1 MVEGQTGL
9 NIKDYPFAF
18 SVAVLFAPN
27 LLSDPSNN
35 HAILGILLIGGILGS
50 LLTIIN
56 PLGLL
61 IKYYYTRE
69 YSSQIYH
76 IIFPSMFPVKN
87 NMIKNIAEKNFRSA
101 LTTPAISFEIDKIVA
116 MIYFIIILGV
126 AIIRIFLGDLTSIL
140 KDNPYLIPI
149 VVTLSVAGLV
159 GVLLVLIRHVYGI
172 NFKREKLEFRSMNLK
187 TLQQTTLSQLDR
199 IRLVTIAN
207 LAIDYANLSNEID
220 KWRSYGLEIQPLRQ
234 GVLEAFYKLDSS
246 VAKSFASKKWTTDYS
261 HFKEF
266 VQKEI
271 KDLYAT
277 NNYTLNA
284 GIMQYLFQRY
294 SSLRE
299 ISLRYDVEFSEAL
312 AWMYDLTAESLLVLY
327 EIEPQVR
334 TSIESRDWDNADLI
348 VYRITDRLENF
359 LRIKNIP
366 SKITEKP
373 II

>member
-101 LTTPAISFEIDKIVA
+101 LTTPAI
-116 MIYFIIILGV
+116 Y
-126 AIIRIFLGDLTSIL
+126 
-140 KDNPYLIPI
+140 
-149 VVTLSVAGLV
+149 
-159 GVLLVLIRHVYGI
+159 
-172 NFKREKLEFRSMNLK
+172 
-187 TLQQTTLSQLDR
+187 
-199 IRLVTIAN
+199 
-207 LAIDYANLSNEID
+207 YANLSNEID